1 MNWLFVNFQVRILS
15 IGFPA
20 REQRCPII
28 YDHTALRFNDFR
40 KDGQESCNL
49 SSRASWILMFG
60 ELYASYHRQLSKIS
74 IKRRSFPNP
83 FECSLLKWIR
93 ARRRYFCS
101 SLFKLSSYI
110 NKLRLRYRV
119 DSWSREIIKLRRSLF
134 LKTLFVWS
142 SGEVTVA
149 LFCLSAF
156 EFFKLYRQSSAK
168 SIIFY
173 KL

>member
-28 YDHTALRFNDFR
+28 YDHTALWFNDFR

-74 IKRRSFPNP
+74 IKRRSFK
-83 FECSLLKWIR
+83 FIR
-93 ARRRYFCS
+93 EFPRGDDTFVRVFLNCRV
-101 SLFKLSSYI
+101 

-119 DSWSREIIKLRRSLF
+119 DSWSREMIKLRRSLF

-156 EFFKLYRQSSAK
+156 EFFKLYRQSSVK
-168 SIIFY
+168 SIVFY